1 MYILNV
7 LHRKSM
13 KHEIE
18 SQRIEFID
26 LFIAIDRAAT
36 EQKRHAKWKTQF
48 YKIAVREYDNNLET
62 FGKTF
67 YYASNCVGM

>member
-1 MYILNV
+1 MYILNI

-18 SQRIEFID
+18 SQRIEFIG
-26 LFIAIDRAAT
+26 LSVAIDRAVA
-36 EQKRHAKWKTQF
+36 EQKKWKAEF
-48 YKIAVREYDNNLET
+48 YKIAVREYDSSLET
-62 FGKTF
+62 FGKTL

>member
-1 MYILNV
+1 MYILDI

-18 SQRIEFID
+18 SQAIEFQN
-26 LFIAIDRAAT
+26 LYYAIDRAVA
-36 EQKRHAKWKTQF
+36 EQRKWKNEF
-48 YKIAVREYDNNLET
+48 YKIAVREYDSSLET

-67 YYASNCVGM
+67 YYASNSVGM

>member
-26 LFIAIDRAAT
+26 LFTAIDRAVA
-36 EQKRHAKWKTQF
+36 EQKKWKSEF
-48 YKIAVREYDNNLET
+48 YKIAVREYDSGLET

>member
-7 LHRKSM
+7 MHRKSM
-13 KHEIE
+13 QSEIE
-18 SQRIEFID
+18 SQKIEFVD
-26 LFIAIDRAAT
+26 LFIAIERAVA
-36 EQKRHAKWKTQF
+36 EQKKWKTQF

>member
-1 MYILNV
+1 
-7 LHRKSM
+7 M

-26 LFIAIDRAAT
+26 LFIAIDRAVA
-36 EQKRHAKWKTQF
+36 EQKKWKTQF
-48 YKIAVREYDNNLET
+48 YKIAVREYDSSLET

>member
-1 MYILNV
+1 MYILNI

-18 SQRIEFID
+18 SQKIEFVD
-26 LFIAIDRAAT
+26 LFIAIERAVA
-36 EQKRHAKWKTQF
+36 EQKKWKTQF

>member
-1 MYILNV
+1 MYILNI

-18 SQRIEFID
+18 SQKIEFVD
-26 LFIAIDRAAT
+26 LFIAIDRAVA
-36 EQKRHAKWKTQF
+36 EQKKWKTQF

>member
-1 MYILNV
+1 
-7 LHRKSM
+7 M

-18 SQRIEFID
+18 SQKIEFVD
-26 LFIAIDRAAT
+26 LFIAIERAVA
-36 EQKRHAKWKTQF
+36 EQKKWKTQF

>member
-1 MYILNV
+1 MYILNI

-26 LFIAIDRAAT
+26 LFIAIDRAVA
-36 EQKRHAKWKTQF
+36 EQKKWKTQF
-48 YKIAVREYDNNLET
+48 YKIAVREYDSSLET

>member
-1 MYILNV
+1 MYILNI

-18 SQRIEFID
+18 SQKIEFID
-26 LFIAIDRAAT
+26 LFIAIDRAVA
-36 EQKRHAKWKTQF
+36 EQKKWKTQF
-48 YKIAVREYDNNLET
+48 YKIAVREYDHNLET